1 MLNLNPLPFTK
12 NSLEPHISERTIDFH
27 YGKHHQAY
35 LDNLNKLISGSD
47 LENLSLEEIIKIS
60 AGDGEKIGIF
70 NNAAQVYNH
79 DFFWSSLSPV
89 DSKSE
94 ISEELLLLINSSF
107 GSLEK
112 FKEDFKNAALTQFGS
127 GWVWLVKDGEKL
139 AILKTSNADTAIL
152 HEVKPLLVVD
162 VWEHAYYLDYQNK
175 RGDFVSVVLDNLIN
189 WEFVLSN
196 LHA

>member
-112 FKEDFKNAALTQFGS
+112 FKEDFKNVALTQFGS

>member
-12 NSLEPHISERTIDFH
+12 NSFEPHISERTIDFH

-112 FKEDFKNAALTQFGS
+112 FKEDFKNVALTQFGS